1 MSIITGVTVDFA
13 TSPRI
18 ITIPIP
24 ITLVTLQDL
33 HDTLRDI
40 EDEPNVIQYLH
51 LIDSAGKENLGGGLA
66 VGITSTLQNAKVA
79 FAARPGPT
87 TIQCILRG
95 GNLVAVDSVGADLDP
110 VEPTA
115 FTQVVRE
122 LSSSGV
128 SLDIGALTLA
138 QFVALSE

>member
-1 MSIITGVTVDFA
+1 MSIIAGVTVDFVA
-13 TSPRI
+13 SPRI

-40 EDEPNVIQYLH
+40 EDEPNVIQYPH

-66 VGITSTLQNAKVA
+66 VGITSTLQNAKLA
-79 FAARPGPT
+79 FAARLGPN

-95 GNLVAVDSVGADLDP
+95 GNLVAIDDMGADLDP
-110 VEPTA
+110 IEPTA

-122 LSSSGV
+122 LSSAST
-128 SLDIGALTLA
+128 SLDIGVLTTGKFLALK
-138 QFVALSE
+138 